1 MPRRPR
7 PSVPTQ
13 PIGEIFGYPISNTS
27 FQSARAMDQ
36 KLCQGYTNDGT
47 VSQHKAQIVL
57 HGTGPSG
64 QEQWT
69 STIRTL
75 PSLTRVHSDLAG
87 AQTYVQLVVEKLINV
102 GHDFYG
108 PDMDIVPTGCD
119 A

>member
-1 MPRRPR
+1 MKQLLEYWLENNVKHQRSGKKRR
-7 PSVPTQ
+7 
-13 PIGEIFGYPISNTS
+13 
-27 FQSARAMDQ
+27 
-36 KLCQGYTNDGT
+36 KLAQGYTNDGT

-87 AQTYVQLVVEKLINV
+87 AQTYVQLVLRS
-102 GHDFYG
+102 
-108 PDMDIVPTGCD
+108 
-119 A
+119 